1 MKVLM
6 FSLEKKLLAPKKGD
20 LSASQ
25 DLDRH
30 IAYSEQVDKLTTI
43 VVAKGNFR
51 HQYVTPRFETYPT
64 QAGPFFSYLVLK
76 HYAKQVLA
84 HEGFDLIVAQDI
96 LGFYAYLIAKKLH
109 KPFFITVHGAWWDE
123 DKHFRSL
130 WRRLAF
136 FLITYSIKRAS
147 GVRVVSEGIKQDLV
161 SRGVNE
167 RKIFVIPPPVD
178 TSCVTQAKKRDIAKL
193 QRQYKD
199 TSVLLYDGRLEEEK
213 NVFFLLEVAR
223 RLSEQSVPCKLV
235 LIGKGS
241 QHQAFVDK
249 AIAMNLFGTCI
260 EVVDGIIDEMPVYY
274 SIAKIFVMPSFSES
288 FNKAIVKASAAGIP
302 IVAIKNQGTL
312 TTVQDGKTGFL
323 IERGDA
329 QNFTK
334 KIQLLL
340 NQEQKRI
347 AMGEAGKQF
356 AEHMFQFETTVL
368 AITAAWKHTYE
379 QQQTK
384 KRQQPVKTILRRITV
399 AQKRGNKQKNPNGST
414 IRKTTKKKQSKPAS
428 TTNLDDSSDS

>member
-1 MKVLM
+1 MNVLM
-6 FSLEKKLLAPKKGD
+6 FSLEKKLLAPVKGD

-30 IAYSEQVDKLTTI
+30 IAYSEQTDKLTTI

-76 HYAKQVLA
+76 HYAKQILD

-167 RKIFVIPPPVD
+167 RTIFVIPPPVD

-199 TSVLLYDGRLEEEK
+199 TNVLLYDGRLEEEK

-241 QHQAFVDK
+241 QHQTFVNK
-249 AIAMNLFGTCI
+249 AIAMNVFGTYV
-260 EVVDGIIDEMPVYY
+260 EVIDGIIDEMPAYY
-274 SIAKIFVMPSFSES
+274 SIAKVFVMPSFSES

-302 IVAIKNQGTL
+302 IVAIRNQGTL

-347 AMGEAGKQF
+347 TMGETGKQYV
-356 AEHMFQFETTVL
+356 ERTFQFETSVL
-368 AITAAWKHTYE
+368 AVTSAWKRTIV
-379 QQQTK
+379 QPLNTK
-384 KRQQPVKTILRRITV
+384 QQPLNTILRRTNV
-399 AQKRGNKQKNPNGST
+399 AQKRGTKQKTSNKSIP
-414 IRKTTKKKQSKPAS
+414 RKTTKKKQSKPVS
-428 TTNLDDSSDS
+428 PTTLDDSSGS

>member
-1 MKVLM
+1 MNVLM
-6 FSLEKKLLAPKKGD
+6 FSLEKKLLAPMKGD

-30 IAYSEQVDKLTTI
+30 IAYSEQIDKLTAI
-43 VVAKGNFR
+43 IVAKGNYR
-51 HQYVTPRFETYPT
+51 HQYVTQKLETYPT

-76 HYAKQVLA
+76 HYAKQILD
-84 HEGFDLIVAQDI
+84 HDGFDLIVAQDV
-96 LGFYAYLIAKKLH
+96 LGFYAYLISKKLH
-109 KPFFITVHGAWWDE
+109 RPFFITVHGAWWDE

-136 FLITYSIKRAS
+136 SLITYSIKRAA
-147 GVRVVSEGIKQDLV
+147 GVRVVSEGIKQDLIK
-161 SRGVNE
+161 RGVNE
-167 RKIFVIPPPVD
+167 QKIFVIPPPVY
-178 TSCVTQAKKRDIAKL
+178 SFNVMSAKKRDIEKL

-199 TSVLLYDGRLEEEK
+199 TNVLLYDGRLEEEK

-241 QHQAFVDK
+241 QHQTFVDK
-249 AIAMNLFGTCI
+249 AIAMNVFGTYV
-260 EVVDGIIDEMPVYY
+260 EVIDGIIDEMPAYY
-274 SIAKIFVMPSFSES
+274 SIAKVFVMPSFSES

-302 IVAIKNQGTL
+302 IVAIRNQGTL

-347 AMGEAGKQF
+347 TMGETGKQYV
-356 AEHMFQFETTVL
+356 ERTFQFETSVL
-368 AITAAWKHTYE
+368 AVTTAWKRAFV
-379 QQQTK
+379 QPPRMK
-384 KRQQPVKTILRRITV
+384 QPVKTIIRRITV
-399 AQKRGNKQKNPNGST
+399 VKKRGNKQKTTNGST
-414 IRKTTKKKQSKPAS
+414 VRKTTKKKQSKPVS
-428 TTNLDDSSDS
+428 TTNLDDSPGS